1 MTREIL
7 KLANKSENN
16 EDLTLLLTNVR
27 SRENTL
33 IFFLE
38 LFALSHTRYL
48 KSEQYAIYKQEF
60 LQKQKISTE
69 QIISITQQTVS

>member
-7 KLANKSENN
+7 KLANKSDNN

-38 LFALSHTRYL
+38 LFALSQTKRL
-48 KSEQYAIYKQEF
+48 SSEQYAIYKQEF
-60 LQKQKISTE
+60 LQKHKISTE
-69 QIISITQQTVS
+69 QIKSII

>member
-7 KLANKSENN
+7 KLANKSDNN

-38 LFALSHTRYL
+38 LFALSQTKRL
-48 KSEQYAIYKQEF
+48 SSEQYAIYKQEF

-69 QIISITQQTVS
+69 QIKSII

>member
-1 MTREIL
+1 MTREII
-7 KLANKSENN
+7 KFANKSENS

-38 LFALSHTRYL
+38 LFALSQSKRL
-48 KSEQYAIYKQEF
+48 NSEQYAIYKQEF
-60 LQKQKISTE
+60 LQKQKITTE
-69 QIISITQQTVS
+69 QIKSII